1 MFVFQL
7 IRKYQIVATDNKPV
21 ETLHSGILIPSRE
34 LPIAF
39 HRR

>member
-1 MFVFQL
+1 MFVPQI
-7 IRKYQIVATDNKPV
+7 IRKYQLVATDDNPV